1 MTFVSR
7 VEFMWDYM
15 KKDQLDI
22 PEVVA
27 EHDTELESRPLMDYG
42 IEVDPNTAAQHF
54 PHGGLGPRMPY

>member
-1 MTFVSR
+1 
-7 VEFMWDYM
+7 MWDYM